1 MSTVPQNTTTCC
13 QQVRPKRLEEM
24 SLLCNNTTRHRVGG
38 ANNKRQAQKP
48 SAVSGMLASPSPR
61 FPVCV
66 TQCVSASSFITIP
79 VLCVYLHKNLQSLS
93 KDLTWACYPAPC
105 APCIRHYFTASST
118 ADSGTCRHLNRRAAS
133 RRARSYTIF
142 STDAP
147 KVPTPA
153 IVNSVVYSL
162 VLFIGGGSRVGPPF
176 PHHSQLNRWP
186 ERLGRTGNSGR
197 GNSVW
202 HPSHS

>member
-1 MSTVPQNTTTCC
+1 MS
-13 QQVRPKRLEEM
+13 RLC
-24 SLLCNNTTRHRVGG
+24 SNTTRHRVGG
-38 ANNKRQAQKP
+38 ANNKRQAQRP

-61 FPVCV
+61 FPPHC
-66 TQCVSASSFITIP
+66 
-79 VLCVYLHKNLQSLS
+79 
-93 KDLTWACYPAPC
+93 
-105 APCIRHYFTASST
+105 
-118 ADSGTCRHLNRRAAS
+118 G
-133 RRARSYTIF
+133 RARSYTIF

-162 VLFIGGGSRVGPPF
+162 VLFAGGGSRAGPPF
-176 PHHSQLNRWP
+176 PYHSQLDRWP
-186 ERLGRTGNSGR
+186 ERLGRTGNPGR